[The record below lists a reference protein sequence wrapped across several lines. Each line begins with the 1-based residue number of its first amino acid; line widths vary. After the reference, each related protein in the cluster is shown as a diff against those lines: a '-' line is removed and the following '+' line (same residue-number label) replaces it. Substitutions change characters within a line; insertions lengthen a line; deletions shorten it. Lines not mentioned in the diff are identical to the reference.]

1 MEKETHGVSPEGSS
15 YCFQDFLV
23 FPSISHQKTPAV
35 CPCDGQAGA
44 FPLFNGSIETE
55 KVFRPIP
62 NGESIFPEG
71 PVKVDEKNPIFI
83 HKEVFKLEVVVV
95 KTGLMKLCKETPCRA
110 YRFSLMEEVSEGRVR
125 AFFLKIL
132 DQVFS
137 VRDL

>member
-1 MEKETHGVSPEGSS
+1 VKEETHGVSPEGSS

-44 FPLFNGSIETE
+44 FPLFNGSIEAK
-55 KVFRPIP
+55 KVLDP
-62 NGESIFPEG
+62 FPEREG
-71 PVKVDEKNPIFI
+71 CLAVGSVKIDNQNLVLND
-83 HKEVFKLEVVVV
+83 KEIFKLEVVVV
-95 KTGLMKLCKETPCRA
+95 KTGLMKLCKETPCRS